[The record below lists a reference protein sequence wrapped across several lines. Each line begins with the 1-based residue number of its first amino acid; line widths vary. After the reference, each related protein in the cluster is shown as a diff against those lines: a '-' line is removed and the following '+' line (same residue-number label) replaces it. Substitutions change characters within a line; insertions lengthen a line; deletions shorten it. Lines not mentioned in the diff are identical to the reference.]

1 MPKIS
6 IIIPVFKSEK
16 TLRKCVESIVYGEE
30 KDLEIILVEDCSP
43 DGSWIMCQQ
52 LEQEFPQVKCI
63 RNECNSGVSYAR
75 NRGLEEASGKYVLFV
90 DSDDWVSGSYAKT
103 LIETQENN
111 PGALVACGYTFIDHT
126 SNTRSYYGV
135 SEETKLLRQDYFQ
148 LVEMVLFQQL
158 WNKVFC
164 LEEIRKHKI
173 RFNVTINM
181 GEDYQ
186 FVLDVIERSGYKECV
201 IIDQSM
207 YYYVRYGNGSL
218 MDNWVK
224 NENIDEA
231 INRIRRLSDICGVN
245 EQTEQ
250 RIEQFKQS
258 FVYHIARAQT
268 LSKEQKLEMIQE
280 LMADGKAATHYRK
293 QRMLVLHAKVL
304 TCRSAVSRIIKR
316 MAGKLR
322 ALPNSRKTR
331 KAKKAFTN
339 YDVTII
345 SQNCIGGVVSHDM
358 NMPFRSPTVNLFFPA
373 DDFVR
378 FVGRLDYYLNMELVL
393 SWGEEYPVGKLGDV
407 ELHFVH
413 YATCHE
419 AKAAWE
425 RRKNRVNL
433 DNVVVFCTDRDG
445 FDDGVFE
452 KWKEIPYPKM
462 LLTACEKYAGDKDS
476 IFFPQYKKSGY
487 VPDLIPKREF
497 YTENRLVSII
507 NNARM
512 QRVNRFEKNWPNE

>member
-6 IIIPVFKSEK
+6 IIIPVYRSEK

-30 KDLEIILVEDCSP
+30 KDLEVILVEDCSP
-43 DGSWIMCQQ
+43 DGSWALCQC
-52 LEQEFPQVKCI
+52 LAQEFPQVKVYQ
-63 RNECNSGVSYAR
+63 NESNCGVSHTR

-111 PGALVACGYTFIDHT
+111 PGAMVVCGYTFIDHT

-135 SEETKLLRQDYFQ
+135 SEETKLLRKDFFQ
-148 LVEMVLFQQL
+148 LVEKVLFQQL

-173 RFNVTINM
+173 RFNETINM

-186 FVLDVIERSGYKECV
+186 FVLDVIERSGCKECV
-201 IIDQSM
+201 IIDRPM

-224 NENIDEA
+224 NEKIDEA
-231 INRIRRLSDICGVN
+231 INRIRRLSNICGVN

-250 RIEQFKQS
+250 RIKQFKQS

-268 LSKEQKLEMIQE
+268 LSKEQKLAKIQE

-293 QRMLVLHAKVL
+293 QRMIMMREKLPA
-304 TCRSAVSRIIKR
+304 CRTGASRIIKR
-316 MAGKLR
+316 IVGKLQ
-322 ALPNSRKTR
+322 ALRNTRRIR
-331 KAKKAFTN
+331 KAQKAFTN
-339 YDVTII
+339 RDVTII

-358 NMPFRSPTVNLFFPA
+358 NMPFRSPTVNLFFPV

-378 FVGRLDYYLNMELVL
+378 FVGRLEHYLNMDLLL
-393 SWGEEYPVGKLGDV
+393 SWAEEYPVGKLGDV

-413 YATCHE
+413 YTTCQE
-419 AKAAWE
+419 AKTAWE
-425 RRKNRVNL
+425 RRKNRVNMR
-433 DNVVVFCTDRDG
+433 NVVVLSTDRDG
-445 FDDGVFE
+445 FDDGVFA
-452 KWKEIPYPKM
+452 KWKEIPYPK
-462 LLTACEKYAGDKDS
+462 LLFTACEKYAGDKDS
-476 IFFPQYKKSGY
+476 IFFPQYNNSGY

-497 YTENRLVSII
+497 YIGNKLVSII

-512 QRVNRFEKNWPNE
+512 QRVD

>member
-6 IIIPVFKSEK
+6 IIIPVYKSEN

-30 KDLEIILVEDCSP
+30 KDLEVILVEDCSP
-43 DGSWIMCQQ
+43 DGSWVLCQR
-52 LEQEFPQVKCI
+52 LEKEYPQVKSV
-63 RNECNSGVSYAR
+63 RNERNRGVSYTR

-111 PGALVACGYTFIDHT
+111 PGSLVVCGYTFIDHT
-126 SNTRSYYGV
+126 SNTRTYYGV
-135 SEETKLLRQDYFQ
+135 SEETKLLWQDFFQ
-148 LVEMVLFQQL
+148 LVEKVLFQQL

-164 LEEIRKHKI
+164 LEEIRKHRI
-173 RFNVTINM
+173 RFNETINM

-186 FVLDVIERSGYKECV
+186 FVLDVIERSGCKECV
-201 IIDQSM
+201 IIDRPM

-224 NENIDEA
+224 NENIGEA

-268 LSKEQKLEMIQE
+268 LSKEQKLEKIQE
-280 LMADGKAATHYRK
+280 LMADGKAAAHYRK
-293 QRMLVLHAKVL
+293 QRLLVLREKVL
-304 TCRSAVSRIIKR
+304 TCRSGVSRIVKR
-316 MAGKLR
+316 IGGKLQ
-322 ALPNSRKTR
+322 ALQNTKKIR
-331 KAKKAFTN
+331 KAQKAFTN
-339 YDVTII
+339 RDVTII

-358 NMPFRSPTVNLFFPA
+358 NMPFRSPTINMFFPA
-373 DDFVR
+373 KDFVR
-378 FVGRLDYYLNMELVL
+378 FVSRLEHYLNMELLL
-393 SWGEEYPVGKLGDV
+393 SWTEEYPVGKLDDV

-413 YATCHE
+413 YSNCQE

-433 DNVVVFCTDRDG
+433 RNVVVLSTDRDG
-445 FDDGVFE
+445 FDDGVFT
-452 KWKEIPYPKM
+452 KWKALPYPK
-462 LLTACEKYAGDKDS
+462 LLFTACEKYVEDGEA
-476 IFFPQYKKSGY
+476 IYFPQYSSYGC

-497 YTENRLVSII
+497 YIGNKLVSII
-507 NNARM
+507 NNAGT
-512 QRVNRFEKNWPNE
+512 QRVD

>member
-6 IIIPVFKSEK
+6 IIIPVYRSEK

-30 KDLEIILVEDCSP
+30 KDLEVILVEDCSP
-43 DGSWIMCQQ
+43 DGSWALCQC
-52 LEQEFPQVKCI
+52 LAQEFPQVKVYQ
-63 RNECNSGVSYAR
+63 NESNCGVSHTR

-111 PGALVACGYTFIDHT
+111 PGAMVVCGYTFIDHT

-135 SEETKLLRQDYFQ
+135 SEETKLLRKDFFQ
-148 LVEMVLFQQL
+148 LVEKVLFQQL

-173 RFNVTINM
+173 RFNETINM

-186 FVLDVIERSGYKECV
+186 FVLDVIERSGCKECV
-201 IIDQSM
+201 IIDRPM

-224 NENIDEA
+224 NEKIDEA

-268 LSKEQKLEMIQE
+268 LSKEQKLAKIQE

-293 QRMLVLHAKVL
+293 QRMIMMREKLPA
-304 TCRSAVSRIIKR
+304 CRTGASRIIKR
-316 MAGKLR
+316 IVGKLQ
-322 ALPNSRKTR
+322 ALRNTRRIR
-331 KAKKAFTN
+331 KAQKAFTN
-339 YDVTII
+339 RDVTII

-358 NMPFRSPTVNLFFPA
+358 NMPFRSPTVNLFFPV

-378 FVGRLDYYLNMELVL
+378 FVGRLEHYLNMDLLL
-393 SWGEEYPVGKLGDV
+393 SWAEEYPVGKLGDV

-413 YATCHE
+413 YTTCQE
-419 AKAAWE
+419 AKTAWE
-425 RRKNRVNL
+425 RRKNRVNMR
-433 DNVVVFCTDRDG
+433 NVVVLSTDRDG
-445 FDDGVFE
+445 FDDGVFA
-452 KWKEIPYPKM
+452 KWKEIPYPK
-462 LLTACEKYAGDKDS
+462 LLFTACEKYAGDKDS
-476 IFFPQYKKSGY
+476 IFFPQYNKSGY

-497 YTENRLVSII
+497 YIGNKLVSII

-512 QRVNRFEKNWPNE
+512 QRVD